1 MRHSFSIILIMC
13 ILMATG
19 LAVTPRLDIGN
30 EPRPEQGKTL
40 TISFRWSGASAKVV
54 EQNVTSRIEA
64 MAASVRGVES
74 VTSVSKPG
82 SGNVKIQLKPQT
94 DVSIAKFE
102 ISSLLRQIRS
112 KLPEDISYP
121 AVSGGEVD
129 ASQGDDNEVK
139 LLLTYQL
146 NADMSGEQMKQI
158 AERQTI
164 HGIEH
169 IEGVHH
175 VDISGTTTQY
185 MEIAYDAEIMSCYG
199 IKGSDLADAVK
210 SYAGRESVVGEVRT
224 ENGKN
229 VMPVILTSKATG
241 RRFEE
246 MPLTFT
252 GGKTVYLNNIAN
264 CTLREQEPD
273 SYYRVNGMNTIYIN
287 VYADRDANIMST
299 ADKVK
304 KEIGNAAKK
313 DDTLTRLHPLLVYD
327 RAEIQTREFRTLVI
341 RSALTM
347 AILLL
352 FVWFAGGRQWSY
364 LFIIT
369 VCLAANV
376 LIATLVCWMLNIRLH
391 PMSIAG
397 VTVSFGI
404 IIDSTIV
411 MVDHY
416 GYYRNRKAFLG
427 ILAAMLTTIG
437 SLMIV
442 FRLPDYLRHDLRDF
456 SVVVIISLAVAI
468 IVALFFAP
476 ALVESMRYDSLS
488 KTVRRTWRTRITVR
502 LTMLYRRY
510 VAVCQKPSGRAAI
523 LLLLACMFCGSLK
536 LFTESLDRNT
546 FQPKEQEKRLYIRAE
561 MPMGGSVKELN
572 GKVKEVEAFLS
583 QFKGIKRYES
593 SIRLRGASIT
603 VEFTEES
610 LKGAFPYMLENR
622 VIGKLITIG
631 GADWATSGV
640 SERGFSNSL
649 NLQYRANSIEIAGYD
664 YERLFRYAED
674 MCQEMRRNDRITDL
688 AIVTPNHE
696 QQEDEFYM
704 DYDHLALIIDSIS
717 ATEIHSS
724 LQSIL
729 AERDAGEVGHM
740 QFIVRPATTNSFDL
754 WKLRNSYINIHDNMG
769 GHNTAHVGTSSLHNI
784 RPSDF
789 MSITRREAK
798 NVIPRENQEYVLR
811 IAFNVLGSYTYAS
824 RYIKQVTEK
833 YNRIFPIGFRCIDR
847 TWGAHEDDGTQYWLA
862 SLVAVIIF
870 WIIAVLFE
878 NIMQALAITLL
889 IPVSFTGLFLTYY
902 FTGVPFGTG
911 GFAAMVLLEGLTV
924 NAGIYILC
932 QYNSEGNSGGKTFVK
947 AVNHKIIPILLTDF
961 STILGMIPF
970 LIDGYEEQPF
980 WYSLATGTIGGLAVN
995 ILGLL
1000 FALPPLTR
1008 AATTRQENTLLLP

>member
-13 ILMATG
+13 ILMIIG
-19 LAVTPRLDIGN
+19 MAVTPRLDIGN
-30 EPRPEQGKTL
+30 EPRPEQGRTL

-64 MAASVRGVES
+64 MAASVRGVAS

-82 SGNVKIQLKPQT
+82 SGSVKIQLKPET
-94 DVSIAKFE
+94 DVSMAKFE

-112 KLPEDISYP
+112 KLPEDLSYP
-121 AVSGGEVD
+121 VVSGGEVD
-129 ASQGDDNEVK
+129 APQADDNEVK

-146 NADMSGEQMKQI
+146 NADMSAEQMKQI

-175 VDISGTTTQY
+175 VDISGITTQY
-185 MEIAYDAEIMSCYG
+185 MEIAYDAEIMSSYG
-199 IKGSDLADAVK
+199 IKGSDLADAVR
-210 SYAGRESVVGEVRT
+210 SYAGRESIVGEVRT

-229 VMPVILTSKATG
+229 FIPVILSSKAKG

-246 MPLTFT
+246 MPLTRV
-252 GGKTVYLNNIAN
+252 GGKTIYINNIAT
-264 CTLREQEPD
+264 CTMREQEPD
-273 SYYRVNGMNTIYIN
+273 SYYRVNGMNTLYIN
-287 VYADRDANIMST
+287 VYADRDANIVNT
-299 ADKVK
+299 AGKVK
-304 KEIGNAAKK
+304 KEIENAAKK
-313 DDTLTRLHPLLVYD
+313 NDTLTRLHPLLVYD

-347 AILLL
+347 AILLI
-352 FVWFAGGRQWSY
+352 FAWFAGGRRWRY

-369 VCLAANV
+369 VCLMANV
-376 LIATLVCWMLNIRLH
+376 LIAILACWLLNIRLH
-391 PMSIAG
+391 PMSMAG
-397 VTVSFGI
+397 VTVSLGI

-416 GYYRNRKAFLG
+416 GYYRNREAFLG

-437 SLMIV
+437 SLVIV
-442 FRLPDYLRHDLRDF
+442 FWLPDYLRHDLRDF
-456 SVVVIISLAVAI
+456 SVVVTISLAAAI

-476 ALVESMRYDSLS
+476 ALVESMRYDRRS
-488 KTVRRTWRTRITVR
+488 KTVRCTWRTRITVR

-510 VAVCQKPSGRAAI
+510 VAVCQKPFGRAAI

-546 FQPKEQEKRLYIRAE
+546 FRPKEQEKRLYIRAE
-561 MPMGGSVKELN
+561 MPVGGSVKELN
-572 GKVKEVEAFLS
+572 GKVKEVEDFLS
-583 QFKGIKRYES
+583 QFKGIKRYET
-593 SIRLRGASIT
+593 SIRSRGASIT
-603 VEFTEES
+603 VEFTEEA
-610 LKGAFPYMLENR
+610 LRGAFPYLLENR

-631 GADWATSGV
+631 GADWATSGI

-696 QQEDEFYM
+696 QQEEELFM
-704 DYDHLALIIDSIS
+704 DYDHQALTIDSIS
-717 ATEIHSS
+717 ATDIHSS
-724 LQSIL
+724 LKSLL
-729 AERDAGEVGHM
+729 AERNAGEVGHM
-740 QFIVRPATTNSFDL
+740 LFIVRPATNNSFDL
-754 WKLRNSYINIHDNMG
+754 WKLHNSYITIYENIG
-769 GHNTAHVGTSSLHNI
+769 GHNTTLASISSMHNI
-784 RPSDF
+784 RPENF
-789 MSITRREAK
+789 MSITRRKAK

-811 IAFNVLGSYTYAS
+811 VAFNVLGSYTYAS
-824 RYIKQVTEK
+824 RYIKLITEK
-833 YNRIFPIGFRCIDR
+833 YNSIFPIGFRCIDR
-847 TWGAHEDDGTQYWLA
+847 TWGAHEDDGTQYWLVG
-862 SLVAVIIF
+862 LVAVIIF

-878 NIMQALAITLL
+878 SIMQALAITLL
-889 IPVSFTGLFLTYY
+889 IPISFTGLFLTFY

-911 GFAAMVLLEGLTV
+911 GFAAMVLLAGLTV

-932 QYNSEGNSGGKTFVK
+932 QYNSDRNSDGKAFVK
-947 AVNHKIIPILLTDF
+947 AVNHKIIPILLTVL

-980 WYSLATGTIGGLAVN
+980 WYSLATGTIGGLAASA
-995 ILGLL
+995 IGMLL
-1000 FALPPLTR
+1000 ALPPLTR
-1008 AATTRQENTLLLP
+1008 AAAPCQ